1 MAWTAQ
7 HHGMD
12 GLLPQGYWGPITSSL
27 LWCEDKYRWSKYI
40 AEPMNSVTN
49 LAFIALALYGAR
61 NSLRSKLPWRYTVTN
76 LGIALVG
83 LGSLAFHATLLYE
96 AQLLDELPMI
106 YTSLCLSYC
115 ILEDSRRNDPKGK
128 KYGVSL
134 PLGLAGVGGLITA
147 GYLALPNPI
156 LHQVAYAAI
165 QIATTG
171 RVLWLL
177 FAAGSPLDRLDDGG
191 EARRKRAMIRKSYV
205 FGTAVF
211 LLGFAIW
218 NIDNALWVA

>member
-1 MAWTAQ
+1 
-7 HHGMD
+7 
-12 GLLPQGYWGPITSSL
+12 
-27 LWCEDKYRWSKYI
+27 
-40 AEPMNSVTN
+40 MNSATN
-49 LAFIALALYGAR
+49 IVFIALALYGAHK
-61 NSLRSKLPWRYTVTN
+61 SQIHGLPLRYTITN

-115 ILEDSRRNDPKGK
+115 ILEDSKRGAKTKKG
-128 KYGVSL
+128 GIGL
-134 PLGLAGVGGLITA
+134 PLGLASVGALITA

-171 RVLWLL
+171 RVLFLL
-177 FAAGSPLDRLDDGG
+177 FSPKSPLARTDDGG
-191 EARRKRAMIRKSYV
+191 VALGKRRIIRQSYV

-218 NIDNALWVA
+218 NIDNAL